1 LGTLPIDH
9 ALINVREI
17 GDSAWTGAVRSSLYC
32 SKGRLYLADAAAFA
46 ARGDKD
52 MTIASRHDQT
62 IRFAAS
68 GRAKRRLTT
77 SARFALPNLRH

>member
-1 LGTLPIDH
+1 MDGS
-9 ALINVREI
+9 R
-17 GDSAWTGAVRSSLYC
+17 VRSSLYYN
-32 SKGRLYLADAAAFA
+32 KGRLYLADAVVPP

-52 MTIASRHDQT
+52 MTAASRYDQT